1 MGATP
6 LSNRSRCY
14 LLTRT
19 STNVFP
25 LYRARVRARALYRTA
40 VYIDI
45 LTNQFTTASETGSP
59 LSDLAGGISDLLL
72 HPLDNDPRL

>member
-1 MGATP
+1 MCF
-6 LSNRSRCY
+6 LSTAPAC
-14 LLTRT
+14 
-19 STNVFP
+19 
-25 LYRARVRARALYRTA
+25 ARAHSTA